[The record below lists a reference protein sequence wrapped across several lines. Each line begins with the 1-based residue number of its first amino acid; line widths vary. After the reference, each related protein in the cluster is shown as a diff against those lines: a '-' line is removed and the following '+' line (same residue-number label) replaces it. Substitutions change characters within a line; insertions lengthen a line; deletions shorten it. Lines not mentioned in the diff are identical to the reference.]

1 MAKKL
6 KDVNNDGKVNF
17 KDTWLGEK
25 LLGGGKTKG
34 PNLKESMAGARRE
47 SSAAPMKSPVP
58 KDKPATKA
66 STTPATSP
74 KPKPD
79 SALSGASRSTAGK
92 VKDPK
97 TTPVR
102 LGGTPATGPVAK
114 KPKSSVP
121 MPARNMSPTP
131 DKGPGVTNS
140 PRTRAR
146 MGSVTKEEYDAMSPA
161 QRKAKGLP
169 LTWTDRIFSPSSNF
183 KDSKKGLLDI
193 KNADAVMGMSKGGMT
208 KKGKC

>member
-1 MAKKL
+1 MAKI
-6 KDVNNDGKVNF
+6 KDINGDGKRDF
-17 KDTWLGEK
+17 RDTWLGEK

-47 SSAAPMKSPVP
+47 SSAAPMKSAAP
-58 KDKPATKA
+58 KAKPSTKA
-66 STTPATSP
+66 TTPKTSP
-74 KPKPD
+74 KPM
-79 SALSGASRSTAGK
+79 A
-92 VKDPK
+92 
-97 TTPVR
+97 
-102 LGGTPATGPVAK
+102 
-114 KPKSSVP
+114 KPKPVTKDGMAGYRKGDVTTSTLPKVETKPSNP
-121 MPARNMSPTP
+121 MPSRNMSPTP

-146 MGSVTKEEYDAMSPA
+146 MGNVTKAEYDAMTPA

-183 KDSKKGLLDI
+183 KPSKNPFTRSSAYDTTPT
-193 KNADAVMGMSKGGMT
+193 GMAKGGMVS

>member
-1 MAKKL
+1 MVKKL
-6 KDVNNDGKVNF
+6 KDVNGDGKRNF

-47 SSAAPMKSPVP
+47 SSAAPMQSP
-58 KDKPATKA
+58 KHKAKPAAKT
-66 STTPATSP
+66 STTTTASP
-74 KPKPD
+74 KPK
-79 SALSGASRSTAGK
+79 AK
-92 VKDPK
+92 VNK
-97 TTPVR
+97 TEVARKSNPVR

-114 KPKSSVP
+114 KPKSSVS

-140 PRTRAR
+140 PLTRAR
-146 MGSVTKEEYDAMSPA
+146 MGSVTKEEYGAMPPA

-169 LTWTDRIFSPSSNF
+169 LTWADRIFSPSSNF
-183 KDSKKGLLDI
+183 KKK
-193 KNADAVMGMSKGGMT
+193 
-208 KKGKC
+208 